1 MKKGTLVWLQ
11 VLALLAE
18 VERKVTA
25 IEQVLAHRGRSEEVR
40 KAANG

>member
-1 MKKGTLVWLQ
+1 MKRNTIVWLQ

-25 IEQVLAHRGRSEEVR
+25 IEQVVAHRTREELKKVV
-40 KAANG
+40 NG